1 MSVPIM
7 GRFLNKKSKYHKGV
21 GEIMDIKSNCWKT
34 FVRNQYFSKY
44 LKFKKCLLSLRV
56 QVCTFSVWSSNLFIE
71 AKTRMVS
78 DFERSNLIL
87 TKTRKRPVLS
97 SSSALVEDGQSLA
110 AQRRRRSRRRRHV
123 VCARASSSS
132 GGQREPPRRVQEEVR
147 QQHGAPDLSALH
159 YCINK
164 HRCLLKIHRKS
175 RWAKCSGGR
184 AS

>member
-7 GRFLNKKSKYHKGV
+7 GRVLNKKSKYHKGV

-44 LKFKKCLLSLRV
+44 LKFKKCLLSLQV
-56 QVCTFSVWSSNLFIE
+56 QVCTFSVHWGQNSL
-71 AKTRMVS
+71 VS

>member
-1 MSVPIM
+1 MSAFIASSSLHI
-7 GRFLNKKSKYHKGV
+7 FSLNFQGQ
-21 GEIMDIKSNCWKT
+21 N
-34 FVRNQYFSKY
+34 
-44 LKFKKCLLSLRV
+44 SL
-56 QVCTFSVWSSNLFIE
+56 
-71 AKTRMVS
+71 VS

-175 RWAKCSGGR
+175 R
-184 AS
+184 